1 MKSIIEASQ
10 GHMNSRLSTA
20 NNIKLYVAP
29 PTTGEIGAA
38 YVRLALGVA
47 QAIPGLVQAYLGPP
61 EWREAVVAEP
71 ASLEML
77 RTHGVAVATAIQQ
90 SDLPRNRKERLLR
103 NVRAL
108 LWLIRA
114 LSGERVIF
122 AEQVRLLL
130 DLKPESV
137 DEAFFQTAHDSLA
150 EALPGSA
157 PLAER
162 WVEWQARQTIP
173 GGAARPLLVEALET
187 LRERLGARGLSTAE
201 KLTIVE
207 VEGDGSPFYQPGELH
222 LPREAAIRI
231 DRLYHLALQW
241 GYGGVHSTYAA
252 LAQRYHAG
260 DYRAGDY
267 RAGDYRAGEVENA
280 VFLALGPDQ
289 VMARGLPVALLPSLD
304 LYATAIP
311 DLLRAAGLPAE
322 TGDRLQV
329 IHAAEDMLQWGL
341 ANAALLLH
349 AENLRPR
356 AIRRHLM
363 TNTLWPRD
371 TADHLLEQLSDPVQA
386 AHVFAPLIGG
396 PLIKTWLGQGEHTV
410 SSLLA
415 DPPVPST
422 MVFEVRFGG

>member
-1 MKSIIEASQ
+1 MLSI
-10 GHMNSRLSTA
+10 T

-29 PTTGEIGAA
+29 PTTAEIGAA

-47 QAIPGLVQAYLGPP
+47 QEAPQLLQAYLGPP
-61 EWREAVVAEP
+61 EWQEAVLTEP
-71 ASLEML
+71 ASLELL
-77 RTHGVAVATAIQQ
+77 RTHGVAVATAIQK
-90 SDLPRNRKERLLR
+90 SDLPRNRQERLLR
-103 NVRAL
+103 TVRAW

-114 LSGERVIF
+114 LAGEQVIF
-122 AEQVRLLL
+122 SEQVRLLL

-150 EALPGSA
+150 AALPGSA

-162 WVEWQARQTIP
+162 WIEWQARQTIP
-173 GGAARPLLVEALET
+173 AGLARPLLIEALDL
-187 LRERLGARGLSTAE
+187 LRDRLGSRGLLTTE
-201 KLTIVE
+201 KLTIIE
-207 VEGDGSPFYQPGELH
+207 ADGDGPLFYQPGELH
-222 LPREAAIRI
+222 LPREGAVRV

-241 GYGGVHSTYAA
+241 GYGGVHSTYSA
-252 LAQRYHAG
+252 LARRYQ
-260 DYRAGDY
+260 
-267 RAGDYRAGEVENA
+267 AGEVENA
-280 VFLALGPDQ
+280 VFLALGPGQ
-289 VMARGLPVALLPSLD
+289 VIAQGLPVALLPSLD

-322 TGDRLQV
+322 AGDRLQV

-363 TNTLWPRD
+363 TNALWPRD
-371 TADHLLEQLSDPVQA
+371 MADDLLEELSDPVQA

-396 PLIKTWLGQGEHTV
+396 PLIKTWLAQGEHAV

-422 MVFEVRFGG
+422 MVFEIRFGE

>member
-1 MKSIIEASQ
+1 M
-10 GHMNSRLSTA
+10 MNSRLSTA

-29 PTTGEIGAA
+29 PTTAEIGAA

-47 QAIPGLVQAYLGPP
+47 QEAPQLLQAYLGPP
-61 EWREAVVAEP
+61 EWREAVLAEP
-71 ASLEML
+71 VSLEML
-77 RTHGVAVATAIQQ
+77 RTHGVAVATAIQK
-90 SDLPRNRKERLLR
+90 SDLPRNRQERLLR

-114 LSGERVIF
+114 LAGERVIF
-122 AEQVRLLL
+122 SEQVRLLL

-137 DEAFFQTAHDSLA
+137 DEVFFQTAHDSLA
-150 EALPGSA
+150 EALPGST

-162 WVEWQARQTIP
+162 WAGWQARQTIP
-173 GGAARPLLVEALET
+173 AGVARPLLVEALET
-187 LRERLGARGLSTAE
+187 LREQLGSGGLQTTE
-201 KLTIVE
+201 KLEIVE
-207 VEGDGSPFYQPGELH
+207 TAGHGSLFYQPGELH
-222 LPREAAIRI
+222 LPREAAVRV

-241 GYGGVHSTYAA
+241 GYGGVHSTYSA
-252 LAQRYHAG
+252 LARRYQ
-260 DYRAGDY
+260 
-267 RAGDYRAGEVENA
+267 AGEIENA
-280 VFLALGPDQ
+280 VFLTLGPGQ
-289 VMARGLPVALLPSLD
+289 VIAQGLPLALLPGLD

-322 TGDRLQV
+322 AGDRLQV

-363 TNTLWPRD
+363 TNALWPRD
-371 TADHLLEQLSDPVQA
+371 MADDLLEELSDPVQA

-396 PLIKTWLGQGEHTV
+396 PLIRTWLAQGEHTV

-415 DPPVPST
+415 DPPAPST
-422 MVFEVRFGG
+422 MVFEIRFGE